1 MSQIAVLI
9 PTRNRPKKIAK
20 LLDSLR
26 SSTIKPNQ
34 IIIVASGEDIKN
46 HLKPFEDSFEITYQ
60 HTQIVG
66 QIAQKKIGISLINEE
81 NNWCLFL
88 DDDLTVDCR
97 AIEFALE
104 AVNSRFADGVVGVGL
119 SLPTTSRAQNASPI
133 TLRMGS
139 LFGIHANTPGK
150 VLRNGHATSYLH
162 LEEIITTEW
171 LNGAS
176 MWRKSVLN
184 TYGLGIPSTRY
195 AACEDLI
202 FSYPLRKKG
211 ELIYTPK
218 AKLHFQDVELS
229 DFDSLIVFESASYWR
244 YYFVCQNSLS
254 RISFFYGQFGR
265 ILFIVLR
272 TRSGKLST
280 FLKLTKSQ
288 VPLLKSYFG
297 RKPHLLLLGELVGK

>member
-1 MSQIAVLI
+1 VSQIAVLI
-9 PTRNRPKKIAK
+9 PTRKRPEKIAK

-46 HLKPFEDSFEITYQ
+46 HLKPFRDSFEITYQ
-60 HTQIVG
+60 YTQIVG
-66 QIAQKKIGISLINEE
+66 QIAQKKIGIGLINEE
-81 NNWCLFL
+81 INWCLFL
-88 DDDLTVDCR
+88 DDDLTVDHR

-104 AVNSRFADGVVGVGL
+104 AVNSRFAAEVVGVGL
-119 SLPTTSRAQNASPI
+119 SLPATSRAQSASPL
-133 TLRMGS
+133 TLRMGN
-139 LFGIHANTPGK
+139 LFGIHNNAPGK
-150 VLRNGHATSYLH
+150 VLRNGHATSYLQ
-162 LEEIITTEW
+162 LEEISRTDW

-202 FSYPLRKKG
+202 FSYPLRRKG
-211 ELIYTPK
+211 ELIYAPK

-229 DFDSLIVFESASYWR
+229 DFDSLFVFESASYWR
-244 YYFVCQNSLS
+244 YYFVCQNGLS
-254 RISFFYGQFGR
+254 RICFFYGQFGR

-272 TRSGKLST
+272 TRTRKLPT
-280 FLKLTKSQ
+280 FLRFIQSQ
-288 VPLLKSYFG
+288 IPLLKLYFG
-297 RKPHLLLLGELVGK
+297 RKSHELLLEELAGK

>member
-1 MSQIAVLI
+1 VSQIAVLI
-9 PTRNRPKKIAK
+9 PTRNRPEKIAK

-46 HLKPFEDSFEITYQ
+46 QLKPFEDSFEITYQ
-60 HTQIVG
+60 YTQKVG
-66 QIAQKKIGISLINEE
+66 QIAQKKIGISLINEG

-88 DDDLTVDCR
+88 DDDLTVDRR

-104 AVNSRFADGVVGVGL
+104 AVNSRFAASVVGVGL
-119 SLPTTSRAQNASPI
+119 SLPATSRAQNASPV

-139 LFGIHANTPGK
+139 LFGIHIKSPGK

-162 LEEIITTEW
+162 LEEITATEW

-202 FSYPLRKKG
+202 FSYPLHEKG
-211 ELIYTPK
+211 ELIYAPK
-218 AKLHFQDVELS
+218 SKLHFQDVELS
-229 DFDSLIVFESASYWR
+229 DFDSLFVFESASYWR
-244 YYFVCQNSLS
+244 YYFVCQNGLS

-265 ILFIVLR
+265 ILYIVLR
-272 TRSGKLST
+272 TRNGKLST
-280 FLKLTKSQ
+280 FSKFIQSQ
-288 VPLLKSYFG
+288 IPLLKSYFG
-297 RKPHLLLLGELVGK
+297 GKPHQLLLEELVGK

>member
-1 MSQIAVLI
+1 MSKIAVLI
-9 PTRNRPKKIAK
+9 PTRNRPEKIAK

-34 IIIVASGEDIKN
+34 IIVVASGADIKN
-46 HLKPFEDSFEITYQ
+46 HLKPFEDIFEITYQ
-60 HTQIVG
+60 YTQIVG
-66 QIAQKKIGISLINEE
+66 QIAQKRIGISLINEE

-88 DDDLTVDCR
+88 DDDLTVDRR

-104 AVNSRFADGVVGVGL
+104 AVNSRFAPGVVGVGL
-119 SLPTTSRAQNASPI
+119 SLPSTSRAQNASRI
-133 TLRMGS
+133 TVRMGS
-139 LFGIHANTPGK
+139 LFGIHTNIPGK

-162 LEEIITTEW
+162 LGEIVTTEW

-176 MWRKSVLN
+176 MWRKSVVD

-211 ELIYTPK
+211 ELIYAPK

-229 DFDSLIVFESASYWR
+229 DFDSQFVFESASYWR
-244 YYFVCQNSLS
+244 YYFVCQNGLS
-254 RISFFYGQFGR
+254 RISFFYSQFGR
-265 ILFIVLR
+265 IIYIVLK
-272 TRSGKLST
+272 TRNKKLST
-280 FLKLTKSQ
+280 FSKFIQTQ
-288 VPLLKSYFG
+288 TPLLKSYFG
-297 RKPHLLLLGELVGK
+297 RKPHLLLLEELVGK

>member
-9 PTRNRPKKIAK
+9 PTRNRPEKIAK

-46 HLKPFEDSFEITYQ
+46 HLKPFEDSFEISYQ
-60 HTQIVG
+60 YTQVVG

-81 NNWCLFL
+81 SNWCLFL
-88 DDDLTVDCR
+88 DDDLTVDCK

-104 AVNSRFADGVVGVGL
+104 AVNSRHAAGVVGVGF
-119 SLPTTSRAQNASPI
+119 SLPTTSRAKNANPI

-139 LFGIHANTPGK
+139 LFGINTNTPGK

-162 LEEIITTEW
+162 LEEIKTTEW

-176 MWRKSVLN
+176 MWRKSVLY

-202 FSYPLRKKG
+202 FSYPLREKG
-211 ELIYTPK
+211 ELLYAPK
-218 AKLHFQDVELS
+218 ARLHFQDVELS
-229 DFDSLIVFESASYWR
+229 DYDSLIVFESASYWR
-244 YYFVCQNSLS
+244 YYFVCQNGLS

-272 TRSGKLST
+272 TRNGKLST
-280 FLKLTKSQ
+280 FLKFIKSQ
-288 VPLLKSYFG
+288 VPLLKTYFG
-297 RKPHLLLLGELVGK
+297 HKPHLLLLEELVGK